1 MTVFIYGK
9 GDNRTI
15 SWAVKFK
22 TMRLL
27 CPSTWHIKQIHGI
40 NLMNIYGVDKP
51 VSAHLVGQKIK
62 KTDANMSYNCSNVG
76 IFLQLLKK
84 W

>member
-1 MTVFIYGK
+1 
-9 GDNRTI
+9 
-15 SWAVKFK
+15 
-22 TMRLL
+22 
-27 CPSTWHIKQIHGI
+27 
-40 NLMNIYGVDKP
+40 MNIYGVDKP